1 MDVFKGKKNNNGPPY
16 TWKLK
21 KCRCDFPFW
30 GEDENSYLVYVKV
43 KSKRKKKSKGKIFAY
58 FTNKI
63 IPKPTVL
70 KA

>member
-1 MDVFKGKKNNNGPPY
+1 MK
-16 TWKLK
+16 
-21 KCRCDFPFW
+21 

-43 KSKRKKKSKGKIFAY
+43 KSKKKKKSKGKIFAY

-63 IPKPTVL
+63 ISKPTVL